1 MNTMRVFLH
10 NLLWENDP
18 EGLKKRM
25 NEFLAIADK
34 HKIKIM
40 FVLFD
45 SVWDPNPV
53 YGLQSPPIPGVHNSR
68 WVQAP
73 GEARLKDAS
82 QYHKLEAYVKDIVG
96 TFANDRS
103 EEHRVGKECVRTCR
117 CRGSEDH

>member
-68 WVQAP
+68 WVKAH
-73 GEARLKDAS
+73 GEAQLKDAS
-82 QYHKLEAYVKDIVG
+82 QYPKQNGRATGGE
-96 TFANDRS
+96 
-103 EEHRVGKECVRTCR
+103 
-117 CRGSEDH
+117 RGGQ

>member
-18 EGLKKRM
+18 EGLKKRI

-34 HKIKIM
+34 PKIKIM

-53 YGLQSPPIPGVHNSR
+53 YGLQSQPIPGVHNSR
-68 WVQAP
+68 WVKAP
-73 GEARLKDAS
+73 GDRKSVVEGKS
-82 QYHKLEAYVKDIVG
+82 G
-96 TFANDRS
+96 TV
-103 EEHRVGKECVRTCR
+103 RVDLGG
-117 CRGSEDH
+117 RGIIKKKKIQISTNQIDTI